1 MEPTL
6 YLETTIVSYLTARPS
21 RDVVILGHQ
30 AATRQWWEEER
41 GHYRLLISPFVI
53 EEAKMGDVSAA
64 GKRMAVL
71 DTIDSL
77 EPRSDIQE
85 LAGVLLGALGLP
97 ERARADALHLAYTV
111 YYEVDYLLTWNCTHL
126 ANGETLRRLATFT
139 RGRNLWLPIILTPD
153 EMITQKELEME

>member
-1 MEPTL
+1 MELTL

-30 AATRQWWEEER
+30 AATQQWWEEER
-41 GHYRLLISPFVI
+41 ERYRLFISPFVI

-71 DTIDSL
+71 EAFDAL
-77 EPRSDIQE
+77 QPRPDIQE
-85 LAGVLLGALGLP
+85 LAGVLHAALGLP

-111 YYEVDYLLTWNCTHL
+111 HYEIDYLLTWNCAHL
-126 ANGETLRRLATFT
+126 ANGETLRRLAVFV
-139 RGRNLWLPIILTPD
+139 RDRNLWLPIILTPD
-153 EMITQKELEME
+153 EMITQKELETE